1 LGLVR
6 RSHILTLEAIAIT
19 IFFVSIGEAIIYY
32 HIMPFSKG
40 ITPPKLKRI
49 TPRVDT
55 ETHRQFM
62 AMAQAKGLTASE
74 LCRRLL
80 QQLIAAE
87 LKTPA
92 A

>member
-1 LGLVR
+1 MGR
-6 RSHILTLEAIAIT
+6 
-19 IFFVSIGEAIIYY
+19 
-32 HIMPFSKG
+32 PKG

-49 TPRVDT
+49 TPRVDD

-62 AMAQAKGLTASE
+62 AIAQSKRLTAAE
-74 LCRRLL
+74 LCRQIF
-80 QQLIAAE
+80 QQFIDGE

>member
-1 LGLVR
+1 MGR
-6 RSHILTLEAIAIT
+6 
-19 IFFVSIGEAIIYY
+19 
-32 HIMPFSKG
+32 PKG

-49 TPRVDT
+49 TPRVDD

-62 AMAQAKGLTASE
+62 AIARSKGVAAAE
-74 LCRRLL
+74 LCRRIL
-80 QQLIAAE
+80 QEFINTE